1 MTTTALPSPK
11 PADPVEG
18 QPGHFTHSNWT
29 KAAVEAL
36 DSALNLGTFGV
47 PIGTIVA
54 FSGSATLPSNWAIC
68 NGLNGTPDL
77 QGKFILGASS
87 ARPAGSGG
95 GAETVP
101 LSVAHMPTHSHGGG
115 TGAMSA
121 NNTHFHNGRTGEDS
135 PDHTHLLNRTT
146 WQSGAQG
153 EVQVYQTRIEN
164 AFSVQDGTTGANTRH
179 AHDFGTNTVDLQH
192 SHGITAEGSG
202 VAHENMP
209 PYWALVYIMRV
220 A

>member
-1 MTTTALPSPK
+1 MTTVLPTPK

-36 DSALNLGTFGV
+36 DRALDAGTFGV

-54 FSGSATLPSNWAIC
+54 FSGSATLPANWAIC
-68 NGLNGTPDL
+68 NGQNGTPDL

-87 ARPAGSGG
+87 GRPAGTGG
-95 GAETVP
+95 GAEAVT
-101 LSVAHMPTHSHGGG
+101 LSVAQIPSHSHGGATNG
-115 TGAMSA
+115 AGAHQHTYAGGNQTGDQYGLAA
-121 NNTHFHNGRTGEDS
+121 TAYHQGKVNTDMVDKSTYGN
-135 PDHTHLLNRTT
+135 
-146 WQSGAQG
+146 
-153 EVQVYQTRIEN
+153 
-164 AFSVQDGTTGANTRH
+164 DGSH
-179 AHDFGTNTVDLQH
+179 Q
-192 SHGITAEGSG
+192 HGIPAEGG
-202 VAHENMP
+202 NQAHENMP